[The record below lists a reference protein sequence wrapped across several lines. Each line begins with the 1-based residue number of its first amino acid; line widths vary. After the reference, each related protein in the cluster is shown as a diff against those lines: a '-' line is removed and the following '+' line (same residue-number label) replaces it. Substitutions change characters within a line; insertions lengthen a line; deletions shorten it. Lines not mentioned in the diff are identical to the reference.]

1 MTISSVGWSGAIAG
15 GSASGSMDKEAF
27 LRLLVLQLQN
37 QDPLDPMDNQAML
50 AQLAQF
56 SSLEEMQNLNE
67 SMLADLAATESVNNA
82 IATSLIGKQVKAVG
96 DGFTYDGEATVTLE
110 YLLQS
115 DGDVDIEVLDSD
127 GRVVRTAVVPGASA
141 GWHEF
146 SWDGLD
152 DTGRAMPAGDYR
164 IRALQHDA
172 QGNAVGVTTFVTG
185 QVTGVRFDD
194 GVTYLIVGDR
204 RVRLSDVL
212 EINAPD
218 LGAAVTRNG

>member
-1 MTISSVGWSGAIAG
+1 MTITSVGWSGAVTG
-15 GSASGSMDKEAF
+15 GAATGSMDKEAF

-82 IATSLIGKQVKAVG
+82 IATTLIGKHVKAVG
-96 DGFTYDGEATVTLE
+96 DGFAHDGETPVTVE
-110 YLLQS
+110 YLLQA
-115 DGDVDIEVLDSD
+115 DADVEIQVLDSS
-127 GRVVRTAVVPGASA
+127 GRVVRNAVVPGATA

-152 DTGRAMPAGDYR
+152 DAGAAMPAGDYT
-164 IRALQHDA
+164 IRATGRDA
-172 QGNAVGVTTFVTG
+172 QGNAVAVTTFVSG

-212 EINAPD
+212 EINASD
-218 LGAAVTRNG
+218 LGAVATRNG